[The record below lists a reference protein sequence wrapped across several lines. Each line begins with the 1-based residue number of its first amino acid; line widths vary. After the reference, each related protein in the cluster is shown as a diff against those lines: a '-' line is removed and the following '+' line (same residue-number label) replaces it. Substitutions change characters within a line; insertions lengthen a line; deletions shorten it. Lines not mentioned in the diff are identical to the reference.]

1 MAPPWQGNLTVERA
15 RSICPR
21 SSPGRAALAAARSPA
36 VGRPAL
42 RPRDKAMPHA
52 PPQRRRASRGEGP
65 RVERS
70 ARAVIHSTAALSRR
84 RPSRQLP
91 TLPHL
96 ERRPAPTPSP
106 TPTSGAGTCATTVRG
121 RLGIAQTWSDSGHP
135 PGRSR
140 DACSGP
146 VGITHTGRD
155 PPLKSGGKPLR
166 HD

>member
-1 MAPPWQGNLTVERA
+1 MAPPWQRNLTVERA

-70 ARAVIHSTAALSRR
+70 ACAVIHSTAALSRR
-84 RPSRQLP
+84 RPSR
-91 TLPHL
+91 HF
-96 ERRPAPTPSP
+96 RRF
-106 TPTSGAGTCATTVRG
+106 PTSSA
-121 RLGIAQTWSDSGHP
+121 D
-135 PGRSR
+135 
-140 DACSGP
+140 
-146 VGITHTGRD
+146 
-155 PPLKSGGKPLR
+155 PLR
-166 HD
+166 HRRQHRPAGQAPARRPSAAASVSRKPGVTRVTPRPLTRCVLRRSRHHPHRTRPAAEIWWETLAA